1 MSKNKKPIILS
12 FDGNIGSGK
21 STIVKYLESNFENYC
36 NHKNTTNNLKICFL
50 QEPVSIWEKIIDQ
63 KTNKNLIECFYSD
76 NEKYSFAFQMMAYIS
91 RLSIFNKALA
101 ENYDV
106 IITERSLFTDKNIF
120 AKMLYDTDKMNSV
133 EYQIYLKWFDEFTE
147 SLKDIKIVYIKTAPE
162 TCFNRIIKRNRKGE
176 NITMAYLNNCHLYH
190 ELWLNNIENDRILT
204 IDGNI
209 EVDINVSF
217 EYFNLIMEKVYNFII

>member
-1 MSKNKKPIILS
+1 MSTSKKPIILS

-21 STIVKYLESNFENYC
+21 STIVKYLESNFENYY
-36 NHKNTTNNLKICFL
+36 NQKNSTNNLKICFL

-91 RLSIFNKALA
+91 RLSIFNKALK

-120 AKMLYDTDKMNSV
+120 AKMLYDTNKMNSV
-133 EYQIYLKWFDEFTE
+133 EYQIYIKWFDEFTE
-147 SLKDIKIVYIKTAPE
+147 SFKNMKIVYIKTEPE
-162 TCFNRIIKRNRKGE
+162 TCFNRIVNRNRKGE
-176 NITMAYLNNCHLYH
+176 NIKMSYLKNCHLYH
-190 ELWLNNIENDRILT
+190 ELWLNNIDINKILT
-204 IDGNI
+204 INGNN
-209 EVDINVSF
+209 DININISF